1 MRAIRITGLTV
12 LLGALVLAAFYLQPR
27 NIEIDTRAGTAS
39 DLQVSVLG
47 EFSAVATTD
56 SRGIATFGR
65 GPWSPLWGK
74 RKPVAIKVVRDG
86 KTLFDKIALEPPR
99 WGALE
104 ISIP

>member
-1 MRAIRITGLTV
+1 MKAIRIAGIML
-12 LLGALVLAAFYLQPR
+12 LLGALVLSAFYLQPR

-39 DLQVSVLG
+39 GLQVSVLG
-47 EFSAVATTD
+47 EFTGVTTTD

-65 GPWSPLWGK
+65 GSWSTLWGK
-74 RKPVAIKVVRDG
+74 RKPVSIKVLRDG
-86 KTLFDKIALEPPR
+86 ETLFSKIAMEPPR